1 MVCWYWQ
8 YITCNSKAVGFCF
21 YILAETFYLQRNM
34 KNLRTDIA
42 SGLIVLGMI
51 IMPMLTSLHAQEKN
65 ELRGVWVATLL
76 NIDWPSSSHLST
88 QEQKQEIIS
97 ILDHHHATGINAIFL
112 QVRPA
117 GDAFYNSSLEPWSEW
132 LTGIQGKEPRPYY
145 DPLKFWIE
153 ESHKRG
159 MELHAWFNPFRA
171 AVHDRRHLLGAE
183 HIISKQPDWFVD
195 YGGRIY
201 YNPGLPE
208 VRQYAHQIIM
218 DVVKRYDIDG
228 VHFDDY
234 FYPYKIDG
242 QEFNDYA
249 SYKLHGNNFNSIED
263 WRRNNVS
270 SFIKT
275 LSQALNSEKPS
286 LRFGIS
292 PFGVW
297 RNQKNDTQGSA
308 TNAGH
313 TAFDDLYADVIL
325 WMKHGWID
333 YLAPQLY
340 WHIGFEP
347 ADYKVLLEW
356 WSNHSYGRHIYIGQS
371 AYKVRRDADLSAW
384 QNPGEMPQHIRL
396 NREYP
401 QVKGNIFFSSKSL
414 MNNALGLGDSL
425 RNKYHKLPALVPPMD
440 YKPII
445 QLESP
450 YLYRISHG
458 HKQLTIYWTE
468 VKDQVSDGKYQV
480 VYRYKGQTNPGQDDP
495 KNIVAFLTPE
505 TTSFIDIPPKK
516 GYYTYV
522 VTSVSKSNHESPGS
536 PALTINYRKRKPRK
550 KKIKT

>member
-1 MVCWYWQ
+1 
-8 YITCNSKAVGFCF
+8 
-21 YILAETFYLQRNM
+21 M
-34 KNLRTDIA
+34 KNLVSDIA
-42 SGLIVLGMI
+42 FDLILMGVI
-51 IMPMLTSLHAQEKN
+51 IMLTLAPLRAQEKT

-76 NIDWPSSSHLST
+76 NIDWPSSANLST
-88 QEQKQEIIS
+88 SQQKQEIIS
-97 ILDHHHATGINAIFL
+97 ILDHHRATGINAIFL

-117 GDAFYNSSLEPWSEW
+117 GDAFYDSTYEPWSEW
-132 LTGIQGKEPRPYY
+132 LAGVQGKEPRPYY
-145 DPLKFWIE
+145 DPLKFWID

-159 MELHAWFNPFRA
+159 IELHAWFNPFRA
-171 AVHDRRHLLGAE
+171 AVSDQRHLLASD
-183 HIISKQPDWFVD
+183 HIINKHPDWVID
-195 YGGRIY
+195 YGGRVY
-201 YNPGLPE
+201 FNPGLPE
-208 VRQYAHQIIM
+208 VRNYVQEIIM

-234 FYPYKIDG
+234 FYPYKVEG
-242 QEFNDYA
+242 QEFDDRVTYIRQGA
-249 SYKLHGNNFNSIED
+249 DFDTIED

-270 SFIKT
+270 TFIKS
-275 LSQALNSEKPS
+275 LSQQLNMEKPS

-297 RNQKNDTQGSA
+297 RNQDQDKNGSA
-308 TNAGH
+308 TKAGH

-325 WMKHGWID
+325 WMKNGWID

-347 ADYKVLLEW
+347 ADYQVLLEW
-356 WSNHSYGRHIYIGQS
+356 WSKHSYGRHIYIGQS
-371 AYKVRRDADLSAW
+371 AYKIRRDADYPAW
-384 QNPGEMPQHIRL
+384 QNPGEMPRHIRM

-401 QVKGNIFFSSKSL
+401 QIKGNIFFSSKSL
-414 MNNALGLGDSL
+414 MSNALGLGDSL
-425 RNKYHKLPALVPPMD
+425 KNSYHSFPALVPPMD
-440 YKPII
+440 YKPMI

-468 VKDQVSDGKYQV
+468 AAKQAGDGKYQV
-480 VYRYKGQTNPGQDDP
+480 VYRYQGQNNPGQDDP
-495 KNIVAFLTPE
+495 KNIVALLSPE
-505 TTSFIDIPPKK
+505 STSFVDTPPKK

-522 VTSVSKSNHESPGS
+522 VTSVSKSNHESAGS

>member
-1 MVCWYWQ
+1 
-8 YITCNSKAVGFCF
+8 
-21 YILAETFYLQRNM
+21 M

-42 SGLIVLGMI
+42 SGMI
-51 IMPMLTSLHAQEKN
+51 ILSMIILPMLTPLYAQEKT

-88 QEQKQEIIS
+88 REQKQEIIS

-117 GDAFYNSSLEPWSEW
+117 GDAFYNSAFEPWSEW
-132 LTGIQGKEPRPYY
+132 LTGSQGKEPRPYY

-153 ESHKRG
+153 EAHKRG

-171 AVHDRRHLLGAE
+171 AVHESTHLLSPA
-183 HIISKQPDWFVD
+183 HVVRKYPDWFVS
-195 YGGRIY
+195 YGGRTY
-201 YNPGLPE
+201 FNPGIPE
-208 VRQYAHQIIM
+208 ARQYVHKIIM

-234 FYPYKIDG
+234 FYPYKVDG
-242 QEFNDYA
+242 QEFNDQHTYLQLGGA
-249 SYKLHGNNFNSIED
+249 FNSLDD

-270 SFIKT
+270 VFIRN
-275 LSQALNSEKPS
+275 LSQALNQEKPA

-297 RNQKNDTQGSA
+297 RNQENDQAGSA
-308 TNAGH
+308 TKAGH
-313 TAFDDLYADVIL
+313 TAFDDLYADVLL
-325 WMKHGWID
+325 WMKNGWID
-333 YLAPQLY
+333 YLAPQIY

-347 ADYKVLLEW
+347 ADYKVLLDW
-356 WSNHSYGRHIYIGQS
+356 WSKHSYGRHIYIGQS
-371 AYKVRRDADLSAW
+371 AYKVRKDADFRAW
-384 QNPGEMPQHIRL
+384 QDPGEMPRHIRL

-401 QVKGNIFFSSKSL
+401 QVKGNIYFSSKSL
-414 MNNALGLGDSL
+414 RINALGLGDSL
-425 RNKYHKLPALVPPMD
+425 KNTYHKFPALIPPME
-440 YKPII
+440 YKPAIE
-445 QLESP
+445 LESP

-458 HKQLTIYWTE
+458 HKKLTIYWTE
-468 VKDQVSDGKYQV
+468 LEKRKTEGKYQV
-480 VYRYKGQTNPGQDDP
+480 VYRYQGQSNPGQDNP
-495 KNIVAFLTPE
+495 ENIIAFLAPE
-505 TTSFIDIPPKK
+505 STSFVDVPPKK

-536 PALTINYRKRKPRK
+536 YALTINYRKRKPRK